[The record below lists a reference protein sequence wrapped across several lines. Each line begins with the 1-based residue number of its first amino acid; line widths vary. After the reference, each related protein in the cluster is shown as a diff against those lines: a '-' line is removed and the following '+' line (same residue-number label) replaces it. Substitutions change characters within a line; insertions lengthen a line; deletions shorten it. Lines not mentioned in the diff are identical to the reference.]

1 MKTLKKV
8 KPDFFYLSSNSLPN
22 FIYKHSNNHFA
33 TPYKCAVSLIRLTP
47 GAWALAGKSGS
58 HCAGPGAQQMLWD
71 AAAWKSW
78 ESSLDSE
85 VEHKFNMALCMT
97 KNINSLRHP
106 MSLKNLVYIFQNEL
120 KGNVLTQ
127 ILTFLYL
134 TSADVLLIRNE
145 QNIL

>member
-1 MKTLKKV
+1 MRGQFNT
-8 KPDFFYLSSNSLPN
+8 
-22 FIYKHSNNHFA
+22 
-33 TPYKCAVSLIRLTP
+33 TP
-47 GAWALAGKSGS
+47 GAWALAGESGS